1 MFRARQYLI
10 FLFLVAFLASLLL
23 RLFYLQVVN
32 FERFSSMAREQHNRV
47 IEIEPRRGTIFD
59 RYMEPLA
66 INLDTPSV
74 YCDPRSIKNKE
85 YTAEAVSSVLGVDK
99 DNLLRKLH
107 KDKAFVW
114 VKRKVD
120 KEEASS
126 LKEMNLEG
134 VHSITESKRK
144 YPNDNMASHV
154 MGFVSIDN
162 DGLEGIEILFD
173 EKLKG
178 KSGWRH
184 LIRDARMRTVL
195 FNEKD
200 SIPAQNGH
208 NIILTIDGVV
218 QYIAEEE
225 LKKMVR
231 KFNASSGTVIVME
244 PSTGKILAMANYP
257 DYDINYFSEAPKE
270 LMKNTATSSVY
281 EPGSVFKIVTAGAAL
296 EEEAITLDES
306 LYCENG
312 EYRVG
317 GRILHDY
324 HAYGRLTFSKVISKS
339 SNIGTVKVAQRLG
352 EETLY
357 DYITKFGF
365 GKKTGIDLPGEVG
378 GISRPPS
385 IWSRSDITTIP
396 IGQGIAVTPLQLA
409 CAISVIAN
417 GGELMKPYIVD
428 KITTWEGAVE
438 EKFSPVVRGRVLSE
452 ETCEELK
459 EPLSE
464 VVKSGTGRRARSKEY
479 TSCGKTGTA
488 LMVNPNGGYYPD
500 KYYATF
506 IGFAPAE
513 NPLISVVIVAK
524 DPHPAHFGGTVAG
537 PTFKNITERTLQYLG
552 AERIGER
559 KKESLEV
566 KQ

>member
-23 RLFYLQVVN
+23 RLFYLQVVS
-32 FERFSSMAREQHNRV
+32 FERFSEMAFEQHNRV
-47 IEIEPRRGTIFD
+47 IEIEPRRGAIFD
-59 RYMEPLA
+59 RYLEPLA
-66 INLDTPSV
+66 INLDTPSI
-74 YCDPRSIKNKE
+74 YCDPRSIKDKE
-85 YTAEAVSSVLGVDK
+85 HTAEIVSGVLGVDK
-99 DNLLRKLH
+99 ESLVRKLH

-120 KEEASS
+120 KEDAAR
-126 LKEMNLEG
+126 LKQMNLEG

-154 MGFVSIDN
+154 MGFVSVDN
-162 DGLEGIEILFD
+162 DGLEGLEVLFD

-200 SIPAQNGH
+200 SIPAENGH
-208 NIILTIDGVV
+208 NLILTIDGVV

-231 KFNASSGTVIVME
+231 KYNASNGTVIIME
-244 PSTGKILAMANYP
+244 PSTGRILAMANYP
-257 DYDINYFSEAPKE
+257 DYNLNYFSETPKE
-270 LMKNTATSSVY
+270 LMKNAAASNVY
-281 EPGSVFKIVTAGAAL
+281 EPGSVFKVVTAGAAL
-296 EEEAITLDES
+296 EEDVIPLDEKV
-306 LYCENG
+306 YCENG

-317 GRILHDY
+317 GRVLHDY
-324 HAYGRLTFSKVISKS
+324 HAYGKLTFSKVISKS

-352 EETLY
+352 EDTLY
-357 DYITKFGF
+357 DYVTRFGF
-365 GKKTGIDLPGEVG
+365 GRKTGIDLPGEVA

-417 GGELMKPYIVD
+417 GGELMKPYIVE
-428 KITTWEGAVE
+428 KITTWDGTVE
-438 EKFSPVVRGRVLSE
+438 ESFRPVVKGRVLSE

-459 EPLSE
+459 VPLSE
-464 VVKSGTGRRARSKEY
+464 VIKSGTGRRARSKKY
-479 TSCGKTGTA
+479 TACGKTGTA
-488 LMVNPNGGYYPD
+488 QMVNPNGGYYPD

-513 NPLISVVIVAK
+513 NPMISVVVIAK

-552 AERIGER
+552 AERADKLTKR
-559 KKESLEV
+559 FSEV
-566 KQ
+566 N

>member
-23 RLFYLQVVN
+23 RLFYLQVVS
-32 FERFSSMAREQHNRV
+32 FERFSEMAFDQHNRV
-47 IEIEPRRGTIFD
+47 IEIEPRRGAIFD
-59 RYMEPLA
+59 RYLEPLA
-66 INLDTPSV
+66 INLDTPSI
-74 YCDPRSIKNKE
+74 YCDPRSIKDKE
-85 YTAEAVSSVLGVDK
+85 HTAEIVSGVLGVDK
-99 DNLLRKLH
+99 ESLVRKLH

-120 KEEASS
+120 KEDAAR
-126 LKEMNLEG
+126 LKQMNLEG

-154 MGFVSIDN
+154 MGFVSVDN
-162 DGLEGIEILFD
+162 DGLEGLEVLFD

-200 SIPAQNGH
+200 SIPAENGH
-208 NIILTIDGVV
+208 NLILTIDGVV

-231 KFNASSGTVIVME
+231 KYNASNGTVIIME
-244 PSTGKILAMANYP
+244 PSTGRILAMANYP
-257 DYDINYFSEAPKE
+257 DYNLNYFSETPKE
-270 LMKNTATSSVY
+270 LMKNAAASNVY
-281 EPGSVFKIVTAGAAL
+281 EPGSVFKVVTAGAAL
-296 EEEAITLDES
+296 EEDVIPLDEKV
-306 LYCENG
+306 YCENG

-317 GRILHDY
+317 GRVLHDY
-324 HAYGRLTFSKVISKS
+324 HAYGKLTFSKVISKS

-352 EETLY
+352 EDTLY
-357 DYITKFGF
+357 DYVTRFGF
-365 GKKTGIDLPGEVG
+365 GRKTGIDLPGEVA

-417 GGELMKPYIVD
+417 GGELMKPYIVE
-428 KITTWEGAVE
+428 KITTWDGTVE
-438 EKFSPVVRGRVLSE
+438 ESFRPVVKGRVLSE

-459 EPLSE
+459 VPLSE
-464 VVKSGTGRRARSKEY
+464 VIKSGTGRRARSKKY
-479 TSCGKTGTA
+479 TACGKTGTA
-488 LMVNPNGGYYPD
+488 QMVNPNGGYYPD

-513 NPLISVVIVAK
+513 NPMISVVVIAK

-552 AERIGER
+552 AERADKLTKR
-559 KKESLEV
+559 FSEV
-566 KQ
+566 N